1 MKRLLACALLFL
13 LTLSACAPLQSWDP
27 EAWFPLWEDPEEP
40 PACRETAAMWFQQ
53 VRPFELD
60 ALDLKRLASDFVGVE
75 LSLLHMKL
83 LTKEDIWLPSA
94 PGWWIDYYY
103 RGSWYTVYREQFL
116 WKVDRMVV
124 YGRMAGLSDA
134 GFAMPAKVLE
144 KPGHYRLCYKGLGTF
159 SFMIWG

>member
-1 MKRLLACALLFL
+1 MKRLLACALLFV

-27 EAWFPLWEDPEEP
+27 EAWFPLWADPEEP
-40 PACRETAAMWFQQ
+40 PACRETVAMWFQQ
-53 VRPFELD
+53 VRPFE
-60 ALDLKRLASDFVGVE
+60 LDLKRLASDFVGVE

-83 LTKEDIWLPSA
+83 LTKEDIRLPSA

-116 WKVDRMVV
+116 WKVDHMVA